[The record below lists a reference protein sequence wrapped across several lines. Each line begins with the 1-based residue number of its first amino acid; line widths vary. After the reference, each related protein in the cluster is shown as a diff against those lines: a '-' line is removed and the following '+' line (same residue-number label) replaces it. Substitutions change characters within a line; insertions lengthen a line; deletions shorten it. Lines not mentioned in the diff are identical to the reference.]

1 MSNYREVLVE
11 FMSSKGKWMQ
21 EYLNIDSTLY
31 FTDEDKKEILSWD
44 ESEAKDIWLKI
55 KKNINKNKCSGLRYE
70 FCPFCYASGYKHN
83 EKNPGAEN
91 SACLHCSYGRRH
103 GICTSREPGVS
114 QYQQI
119 LKIFKENRVNIYKTL
134 SCDHYKRQV
143 ERLESSIN

>member
-11 FMSSKGKWMQ
+11 FMSSKSKWMN
-21 EYLNIDSTLY
+21 EYLNIDGNLY
-31 FTDEDKKEILSWD
+31 FTDGDRDEILSWK
-44 ESEAKDIWLKI
+44 EERAKEIWLKI

-70 FCPFCYASGYKHN
+70 FCPFCYSSGYTHN
-83 EKNPGAEN
+83 EVNPGAEN
-91 SACLHCSYGRRH
+91 MACTKCSYGKRH

-143 ERLESSIN
+143 ERLEETIG